1 MELYQLR
8 TFAAVAKEKHLTR
21 AAKRLNTSQP
31 SVSAHIKALEQ
42 ELGIALFQ
50 RSKKGMTL
58 TDQGELMLAKAITV
72 LDSSTDLLNQAEKI
86 KGQPM
91 GGVKIGINTHPD
103 LLRITHLFDQ
113 VQTMYPQLTLQL
125 IPSTSTRV
133 EKHLKT
139 GELDCGY
146 ILGPPATPGIKTR
159 FLRSVDFLV
168 AGPASWK
175 QKLKNATPQEIAALP
190 WVVNT
195 KGSPLG
201 KRIEEHFGQKDQGLL
216 KTVEADDETI
226 TQLIQAGAGLGMMA
240 RDEAEAAEK
249 AGRAALWRGKTLA
262 LDLFFT
268 YLETRSDDPKI
279 EAMLRVHDAVW
290 KP

>member
-8 TFAAVAKEKHLTR
+8 TFVAVAKEKHLTR

-58 TDQGELMLAKAITV
+58 TDQGELMLAKAITI
-72 LDSSTDLLNQAEKI
+72 LDSSTDFLNQAEKI
-86 KGQPM
+86 KGQPI

-103 LLRITHLFDQ
+103 HLRITSLFDQ
-113 VQTMYPQLTLQL
+113 VHTMYPQLTLQL
-125 IPSTSTRV
+125 IQSSSQRV
-133 EKHLKT
+133 EKHLIT

-146 ILGPPATPGIKTR
+146 ILGPAATPGIKTR
-159 FLRSVDFLV
+159 FLRSMEFLV
-168 AGPASWK
+168 TGPASWK
-175 QKLKNATPQEIAALP
+175 QKLENATPQEIAALP
-190 WVVNT
+190 WVINT

-201 KRIEEHFGQKDQGLL
+201 KRIEKHFGQKGQDLMR
-216 KTVEADDETI
+216 TVEADDETI
-226 TQLIQAGAGLGMMA
+226 TRLIQAGAGLGMMA
-240 RDEAEAAEK
+240 RDDAEAAEK
-249 AGRAALWRGKTLA
+249 AGQAALWRGKTLA

-279 EAMLRVHDAVW
+279 EAMLRVHDTVW
-290 KP
+290 QP

>member
-72 LDSSTDLLNQAEKI
+72 LDASTDLLNLAEKI
-86 KGQPM
+86 KGQPV

-103 LLRITHLFDQ
+103 LLRITSLFDQ
-113 VQTMYPQLTLQL
+113 VKTLYPQLTLQL
-125 IPSTSTRV
+125 IQSSSQRV

-139 GELDCGY
+139 EELDCGY
-146 ILGPPATPGIKTR
+146 ILGPAATPGIKTH
-159 FLRSVDFLV
+159 FLRSIEFLV
-168 AGPASWK
+168 SGPASWK
-175 QKLKNATPQEIAALP
+175 QKLEKATPQEIAALP

-201 KRIEEHFGQKDQGLL
+201 KRIEEHFGRKDQGLL

-226 TQLIQAGAGLGMMA
+226 TRLIQAGAGLGMMA

-249 AGRAALWRGKTLA
+249 AGRAAIWRGKTLA

-279 EAMLRVHDAVW
+279 EAMLQVHDAIW
-290 KP
+290 QP

>member
-1 MELYQLR
+1 
-8 TFAAVAKEKHLTR
+8 
-21 AAKRLNTSQP
+21 
-31 SVSAHIKALEQ
+31 
-42 ELGIALFQ
+42 
-50 RSKKGMTL
+50 MTL

-72 LDSSTDLLNQAEKI
+72 LDSSTALLNQAEKI
-86 KGQPM
+86 KGQPI

-103 LLRITHLFDQ
+103 ILRITSLFDQ
-113 VQTMYPQLTLQL
+113 VKTLYPQLTLQL
-125 IPSTSTRV
+125 IQSSSQRV
-133 EKHLKT
+133 EKYLKT
-139 GELDCGY
+139 GEFDGGY

-175 QKLKNATPQEIAALP
+175 QKLKNATPQQIAALP

-201 KRIEEHFGQKDQGLL
+201 KRIEEHFGQKDQDLL
-216 KTVEADDETI
+216 KTVEADDETMI
-226 TQLIQAGAGLGMMA
+226 RLIQAGAGLGLMA
-240 RDEAEAAEK
+240 RKETEAAEK

-290 KP
+290 HP

>member
-8 TFAAVAKEKHLTR
+8 TFAAVAEEKHLTR
-21 AAKRLNTSQP
+21 AAQRLNTSQP

-58 TDQGELMLAKAITV
+58 TGQGEVMLAKAITV
-72 LDSSTDLLNQAEKI
+72 LDSSADLLNQAEKI
-86 KGQPM
+86 KGQPV
-91 GGVKIGINTHPD
+91 GGIKIGINIRPD
-103 LLRITHLFDQ
+103 VLRITGLFDQ
-113 VQTMYPQLTLQL
+113 VRTLYPQLTLQL
-125 IPSTSTRV
+125 IQSSSTRV

-146 ILGPPATPGIKTR
+146 ILGPAATPGIKTR

-168 AGPASWK
+168 SGPASWK
-175 QKLKNATPQEIAALP
+175 QQLENATPQEIAALP

-195 KGSPLG
+195 KGCRLG
-201 KRIEEHFGQKDQGLL
+201 KLIEENFGQKGQNLMR
-216 KTVEADDETI
+216 TVEADDETMI
-226 TQLIQAGAGLGMMA
+226 QLIQAGAGLGVMD

-249 AGRAALWRGKTLA
+249 AGRTAIWRGKPLA

-290 KP
+290 QP